1 MTILVVCDG
10 HGGSTYCRSDKGA
23 SIAANVCKGQLLK
36 FAEFAPAELFSET
49 TFSITA
55 KPQKNP
61 FIDADGN
68 RVRYED
74 LGESQQQ
81 YAKQAQAYIEAE
93 GRCVE
98 QQRYIKQLLSDI
110 YAEWRDAI
118 IQDQKQYPL
127 PKGVECIKW
136 LWYRKSIRLYFVG
149 LLTN

>member
-1 MTILVVCDG
+1 MPKSFAFHKSVIGASHTRSGKPCQDFSVSYSDDDMTILVVCDG

-81 YAKQAQAYIEAE
+81 YAKQAPSRRQ
-93 GRCVE
+93 
-98 QQRYIKQLLSDI
+98 
-110 YAEWRDAI
+110 
-118 IQDQKQYPL
+118 
-127 PKGVECIKW
+127 
-136 LWYRKSIRLYFVG
+136 
-149 LLTN
+149 